1 LPRIASAVLI
11 MRVIIFFFLLTT
23 IASATFAQRDSLP
36 PRKTYRSL
44 ITDTGN
50 LNVLDSMVLAKQ
62 AAQKLAIDSVAMQY
76 VRPPDA
82 NTTNKYIA
90 EYLKEKLYHGRNF
103 LDIPYKSKSMF
114 GNGRIRFARDKW
126 VIIVLLALLL
136 YAALLNLIW
145 NAEIKQVFHSFYSKR
160 SLSQISG
167 KEESTISAGA
177 FIGLFVLFGLTFGLF
192 LYQLASYKNVYYSIS
207 GLGLFLWLATII
219 VILFAAKFVVLKLLG
234 FIFDAKNVVKEYIA
248 LLYLTYFNAAFVF
261 LPVTLCFSLLAVV
274 FIPVL
279 LVIVFALLVVV
290 FAWLYLR
297 SSMNIISNIRFHK
310 FYLFIYLCA
319 LEICPIL
326 ILIKALK
333 YNI

>member
-1 LPRIASAVLI
+1 MQQLLRAVLI
-11 MRVIIFFFLLTT
+11 MRVIILVFLLTA

-36 PRKTYRSL
+36 TRRSYRSL

-50 LNVLDSMVLAKQ
+50 LSVLDSMVLATQ
-62 AAQKLAIDSVAMQY
+62 TAQKLAADSVAMQY

-82 NTTNKYIA
+82 NTTNRYVA

-103 LDIPYKSKSMF
+103 LDLSYKSKSMF
-114 GNGRIRFARDKW
+114 GNGRVRYARDKW

-145 NAEIKQVFHSFYSKR
+145 NAEIKQVFRSFYSKR

-219 VILFAAKFVVLKLLG
+219 VILFAAKFLVLKLLG
-234 FIFDAKNVVKEYIA
+234 FIFDAKNVVKEYIS

-261 LPVTLCFSLLAVV
+261 LPVTLCFSLLAAA

-279 LVIVFALLVVV
+279 LTMVFVLLVVV

>member
-1 LPRIASAVLI
+1 MRIIL
-11 MRVIIFFFLLTT
+11 FFLLFTAT
-23 IASATFAQRDSLP
+23 ASATFAQRDTL
-36 PRKTYRSL
+36 RARRTYRSL
-44 ITDTGN
+44 ITDTGG
-50 LNVLDSMVLAKQ
+50 LSVLDSMVLASQ
-62 AAQKLAIDSVAMQY
+62 NRQNLIADSIAMQY
-76 VRPPDA
+76 VRLPSES
-82 NTTNKYIA
+82 TTNRYVA

-103 LDIPYKSKSMF
+103 LDLSYKSKSRLGM
-114 GNGRIRFARDKW
+114 GHIRYARDKW

-136 YAALLNLIW
+136 YAAMLNLIW
-145 NAEIKQVFHSFYSKR
+145 NAEIKQVFRSFYSKR
-160 SLSQISG
+160 SLSQVSG

-192 LYQLASYKNVYYSIS
+192 LYQLASYKSVYYSIS

-219 VILFAAKFVVLKLLG
+219 VILFAAKFVVLKVLG
-234 FIFDAKNVVKEYIA
+234 FIFDAKNVVKEYIS

-261 LPVTLCFSLLAVV
+261 LPVTLCFSLLASV

-279 LVIVFALLVVV
+279 LTIVFVLLVVV

>member
-1 LPRIASAVLI
+1 MRIILL
-11 MRVIIFFFLLTT
+11 FLLLTVT
-23 IASATFAQRDSLP
+23 ASATFAQRDSLP
-36 PRKTYRSL
+36 RRRTYRNL
-44 ITDTGN
+44 IADTGK
-50 LNVLDSMVLAKQ
+50 LSVLDSMVLASE
-62 AAQKLAIDSVAMQY
+62 ARAKLIADSIALQY
-76 VRPPDA
+76 VRLPDE
-82 NTTNKYIA
+82 NTTNRYIA
-90 EYLKEKLYHGRNF
+90 EYVNEHLYHGRNF

-114 GNGRIRFARDKW
+114 GNGHIRYSRDKW

-145 NAEIKQVFHSFYSKR
+145 NAEIKQVFRSFYSKR
-160 SLSQISG
+160 SLSQLSG

-177 FIGLFVLFGLTFGLF
+177 FIGLFALFGLTFGLF

-207 GLGLFLWLATII
+207 GLGLFLWLATVI
-219 VILFAAKFVVLKLLG
+219 VVLFAAKFLVLKMLG
-234 FIFDAKNVVKEYIA
+234 FIFDAKNVVKEYIS

-261 LPVTLCFSLLAVV
+261 LPVTLCFSLLSAVFIPTLLAVV
-274 FIPVL
+274 FIL
-279 LVIVFALLVVV
+279 LIVV

>member
-1 LPRIASAVLI
+1 
-11 MRVIIFFFLLTT
+11 
-23 IASATFAQRDSLP
+23 
-36 PRKTYRSL
+36 
-44 ITDTGN
+44 
-50 LNVLDSMVLAKQ
+50 VLDSMVLAGQ
-62 AAQKLAIDSVAMQY
+62 NRQKLIADSIAMQY
-76 VRPPDA
+76 VRLPDE
-82 NTTNKYIA
+82 NTTNRYVA
-90 EYLKEKLYHGRNF
+90 EYLKEKLYHGRTF
-103 LDIPYKSKSMF
+103 LDLSYKSKSMF
-114 GNGRIRFARDKW
+114 GTGHIRYARDRW

-136 YAALLNLIW
+136 YAAMLNLIW
-145 NAEIKQVFHSFYSKR
+145 NAEIKQVFRSFYSKR
-160 SLSQISG
+160 SLSQVSG

-177 FIGLFVLFGLTFGLF
+177 FIGLFILFGLTFGLF
-192 LYQLASYKNVYYSIS
+192 LYQLASYKSVYYSIS

-219 VILFAAKFVVLKLLG
+219 VILFAAKFLVLKVLG
-234 FIFDAKNVVKEYIA
+234 FIFDAQNVVKEYIS

-261 LPVTLCFSLLAVV
+261 LPVTLCFSLLAAV

-279 LVIVFALLVVV
+279 LAIVFVLLVVV

>member
-1 LPRIASAVLI
+1 
-11 MRVIIFFFLLTT
+11 MRVILLWFLL
-23 IASATFAQRDSLP
+23 IATATATFAQRDSMP
-36 PRKTYRSL
+36 ARRNYSTQVR
-44 ITDTGN
+44 DTGA
-50 LNVLDSMVLAKQ
+50 LTVLDSVVRAERTREKFV
-62 AAQKLAIDSVAMQY
+62 ADSVAMQY
-76 VRPPDA
+76 VRLPDDNA
-82 NTTNKYIA
+82 TNRYVA

-103 LDIPYKSKSMF
+103 LDLPYKPKSAF
-114 GNGRIRFARDKW
+114 GNGHIRYTRDKW
-126 VIIVLLALLL
+126 IIIALLAILL
-136 YAALLNLIW
+136 YAALLNLVW
-145 NAEIKQVFHSFYSKR
+145 NAEIKQVFWSFYSKR

-192 LYQLASYKNVYYSIS
+192 LYQLANYKNVYYSIS
-207 GLGLFLWLATII
+207 GLGLFLWLSTLI
-219 VILFAAKFVVLKLLG
+219 VILFAAKFLVLKALA

-261 LPVTLCFSLLAVV
+261 LPVTLCFSLLAAAFIPILLVVV
-274 FIPVL
+274 FL
-279 LVIVFALLVVV
+279 LLVVV